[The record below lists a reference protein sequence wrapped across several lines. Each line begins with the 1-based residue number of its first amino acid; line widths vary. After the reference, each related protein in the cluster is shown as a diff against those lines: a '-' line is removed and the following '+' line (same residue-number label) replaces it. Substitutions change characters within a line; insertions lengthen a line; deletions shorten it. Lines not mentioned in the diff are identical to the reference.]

1 MNKRARF
8 LISGTV
14 VMLSLAVMPGCKWI
28 TDLFKKKGE
37 EKVKKDVKTARAKS
51 GPVLLSINGEKVIWE
66 SDFKKSLT
74 QMLQANPYFRG
85 AGIDALPTSIKRKF
99 FDELIKQ
106 ELILRDA
113 ERSGVDEKADFVK
126 AYKELKR
133 LAKRSLVIQFYE
145 KQIYDTIKVS
155 ENEKNKHFNE
165 NKDRF
170 VKTPG
175 GVLVSGVQ
183 FNSEKDA
190 DELIADVKAS
200 KILDNAKEFLKE
212 FDTMA
217 KEDKEGTFK
226 NFGRV
231 EEKSRGFGDTTPAP
245 IRESVYALRS
255 YPQVEKVKVGKDF
268 WVIAAADKKE
278 TVYFKKEE
286 IDSQLT
292 NMLKNNKFRE
302 ELDEKLKTLKA
313 GTKVEVNEP
322 YFEDKNE
329 KKSVAASGIVQQKS
343 KSGVK
348 IVKGDAKKKAAV
360 KTA

>member
-1 MNKRARF
+1 MNKRIRF
-8 LISGTV
+8 LISGTAV
-14 VMLSLAVMPGCKWI
+14 ALTLAVFPGCKFI
-28 TDLFKKKGE
+28 TDLFKKKAADKVANVKPQ
-37 EKVKKDVKTARAKS
+37 EKA
-51 GPVLLSINGEKVIWE
+51 GPVLLSINGKEVIWE

-113 ERSGVDEKADFVK
+113 ERSGVDEKADFMK
-126 AYKELKR
+126 AYQELKR

-145 KQIYDTIKVS
+145 KQIYDAIKVS
-155 ENEKNKHFNE
+155 EKEKNSHFAE

-175 GVLVSGVQ
+175 GILVSGTQ
-183 FNSEKDA
+183 FSSEKEA
-190 DELIADVKAS
+190 DDLLEDVKSS
-200 KILDNAKEFLKE
+200 KMLDNEKDFLKE
-212 FDTMA
+212 FDKMA
-217 KEDKEGTFK
+217 KEDKAGKFK
-226 NFGRV
+226 NFGRIT
-231 EEKSRGFGDTTPAP
+231 EKAKGFGDTTPAP
-245 IRESVYALRS
+245 VRESVYAFRS
-255 YPQVEKVKVGKDF
+255 FPQAEKVKVGKDF

-278 TVYFKKEE
+278 TIFFKKDE

-313 GTKVEVNEP
+313 ATKVEVNEP
-322 YFEDKNE
+322 YFAE
-329 KKSVAASGIVQQKS
+329 KTGKTAAANIIQKS

-348 IVKGDAKKKAAV
+348 VVKGNAKKKAAV